1 MSSSP
6 PTKDI
11 ANTVYHAAVTTAL
24 AVLYSMFGKKIMRLD
39 VGDPA
44 RPDFTEYIKLS
55 GVITL
60 AMFTKDWLVNRQFI
74 PDDIIKS

>member
-1 MSSSP
+1 MSSLF

-11 ANTVYHAAVTTAL
+11 ANTVYHAAVTTAV
-24 AVLYSMFGKKIMRLD
+24 AVLYFMFGKKIIRLD

-44 RPDFTEYIKLS
+44 RPDFIKYIKLS

-60 AMFTKDWLVNRQFI
+60 AMFTKDWLVNR
-74 PDDIIKS
+74 

>member
-24 AVLYSMFGKKIMRLD
+24 AVLYSMVGKKIIRLD

-44 RPDFTEYIKLS
+44 RPDFYRIYKVIRCDYFSNVYKKLVGES
-55 GVITL
+55 PIYP
-60 AMFTKDWLVNRQFI
+60 R
-74 PDDIIKS
+74 

>member
-24 AVLYSMFGKKIMRLD
+24 AVLYSMFGKKIIRLD
-39 VGDPA
+39 VADPA
-44 RPDFTEYIKLS
+44 RPDFTEYTKLS
-55 GVITL
+55 GVIIL
-60 AMFTKDWLVNRQFI
+60 AMFTKY
-74 PDDIIKS
+74 

>member
-1 MSSSP
+1 MNSSP

-24 AVLYSMFGKKIMRLD
+24 AVLYSMFGKKIIRLD
-39 VGDPA
+39 VGNPA

-55 GVITL
+55 SVITL
-60 AMFTKDWLVNRQFI
+60 AKFTKDWLVNHQFI

>member
-24 AVLYSMFGKKIMRLD
+24 AVLYSMFGKKIIRLD
-39 VGDPA
+39 SVILQDPIL
-44 RPDFTEYIKLS
+44 PNI
-55 GVITL
+55 
-60 AMFTKDWLVNRQFI
+60 
-74 PDDIIKS
+74 

>member
-11 ANTVYHAAVTTAL
+11 ANTVYYAAVTTAL
-24 AVLYSMFGKKIMRLD
+24 AVLCSMFGKKIIRLD

-44 RPDFTEYIKLS
+44 RPDFTE
-55 GVITL
+55 
-60 AMFTKDWLVNRQFI
+60 
-74 PDDIIKS
+74 

>member
-1 MSSSP
+1 
-6 PTKDI
+6 
-11 ANTVYHAAVTTAL
+11 
-24 AVLYSMFGKKIMRLD
+24 MFGKKIIRLD

-55 GVITL
+55 GAITL

>member
-24 AVLYSMFGKKIMRLD
+24 AVLYSMFGKKIIRLD

-55 GVITL
+55 GAITL

>member
-6 PTKDI
+6 PTKEI

-24 AVLYSMFGKKIMRLD
+24 AVLYSMFGKKIIGLD

-74 PDDIIKS
+74 PDDIINS

>member
-6 PTKDI
+6 LTKDI

-24 AVLYSMFGKKIMRLD
+24 AVLYSMFGKKIIRLD

-44 RPDFTEYIKLS
+44 RLDFIEYIKLS

-60 AMFTKDWLVNRQFI
+60 AMFIKDWLVNRQFI

>member
-1 MSSSP
+1 
-6 PTKDI
+6 
-11 ANTVYHAAVTTAL
+11 
-24 AVLYSMFGKKIMRLD
+24 MFGKKIIRLD

-44 RPDFTEYIKLS
+44 RPNFIEYIKLS

>member
-24 AVLYSMFGKKIMRLD
+24 AVLYSMFGKKIIRLD

-44 RPDFTEYIKLS
+44 RPYFTEYIKYN
-55 GVITL
+55 
-60 AMFTKDWLVNRQFI
+60 TKIYSLWRHCYEVH
-74 PDDIIKS
+74 IIRLINCS

>member
-6 PTKDI
+6 PTKYI

-24 AVLYSMFGKKIMRLD
+24 AVLYSMFGKKIIRLD

-60 AMFTKDWLVNRQFI
+60 AMFTKDWLINRQFI